1 MKVKQNK
8 QTKENKTYK
17 EKTKII
23 RNRPENNY
31 IIILSIKGERTI
43 AKRKRKY
50 ASICLTNKKNRIKD
64 NVWME
69 KLNIHT

>member
-1 MKVKQNK
+1 MIMQITNPYKCQTIKSNVNESKTK
-8 QTKENKTYK
+8 QTNKIKTYK

-50 ASICLTNKKNRIKD
+50 ASI
-64 NVWME
+64 
-69 KLNIHT
+69 